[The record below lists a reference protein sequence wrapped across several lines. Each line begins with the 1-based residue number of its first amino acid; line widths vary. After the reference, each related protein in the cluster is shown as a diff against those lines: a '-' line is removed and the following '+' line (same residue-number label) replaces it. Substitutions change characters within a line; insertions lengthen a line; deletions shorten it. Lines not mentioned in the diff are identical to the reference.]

1 MVASP
6 ENASVERKSYNGSDV
21 GSVDGAL
28 CRMPGMVATNVGMV
42 VGVAGVCGVLDLPFL
57 DEGVDSVDQTVLGNR
72 VEEANQAIIGGM

>member
-1 MVASP
+1 
-6 ENASVERKSYNGSDV
+6 
-21 GSVDGAL
+21 
-28 CRMPGMVATNVGMV
+28 MVATNVGMV